1 MTARPSE
8 LIDAKSLARAC
19 GLSHGL
25 LVGYIGVV
33 GCLSLSRSQENEVK
47 KRNTT
52 TGGKK
57 KLKLTLGR
65 PVQRPGE
72 TKEQAIERL
81 AREIL
86 AALMGEK

>member
-1 MTARPSE
+1 M
-8 LIDAKSLARAC
+8 
-19 GLSHGL
+19 
-25 LVGYIGVV
+25 
-33 GCLSLSRSQENEVK
+33 K
-47 KRNTT
+47 KRKTT

-72 TKEQAIERL
+72 TKEQAIERC

-86 AALMGEK
+86 AALKDEK